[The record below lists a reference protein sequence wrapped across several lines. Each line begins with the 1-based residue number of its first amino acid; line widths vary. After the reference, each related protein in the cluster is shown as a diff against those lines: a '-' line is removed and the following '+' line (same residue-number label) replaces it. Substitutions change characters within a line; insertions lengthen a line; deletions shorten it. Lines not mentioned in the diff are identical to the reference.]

1 MSNLPQKKSQDKNSG
16 STRFCHNI
24 IIQQKTENNFSFLEN
39 RSLCMLGKMSY
50 LFGKRKF
57 DRVHNIHKLSAKGFV
72 RAFYPDKGEYG
83 YISFVR

>member
-1 MSNLPQKKSQDKNSG
+1 
-16 STRFCHNI
+16 
-24 IIQQKTENNFSFLEN
+24 
-39 RSLCMLGKMSY
+39 MLGKMSY